1 MGEGA
6 KPPVLASSFG
16 PSPIVRDALR
26 GGLGAKN
33 EAPRRSAPHL
43 QRRVAWQSK
52 PGVERQS
59 VDEVALEIAVELFVP
74 RIWADYTECGRSET
88 IRYDA
93 PLY

>member
-26 GGLGAKN
+26 GGLGAKK
-33 EAPRRSAPHL
+33 ARSA
-43 QRRVAWQSK
+43 QRTLVCSAESSSGRSQASSGK
-52 PGVERQS
+52 RLMGLHSGSP
-59 VDEVALEIAVELFVP
+59 LELFVP
-74 RIWADYTECGRSET
+74 RNWADYTECGRSET